1 MSNTVYQIQQ
11 LILNPYQ
18 SLEDTIIR
26 RDIIKDGKS
35 AHNFSSNITSTQNL
49 AESNSCSNSPIEP
62 LL

>member
-18 SLEDTIIR
+18 ILEDTIIR
-26 RDIIKDGKS
+26 RES
-35 AHNFSSNITSTQNL
+35 AHNFSSNITPTQNL
-49 AESNSCSNSPIEP
+49 AESNSCSNSPVEP